1 MFSLSLIIKRWY
13 GMIMDILEEKD
24 ILRGRGRFPL
34 IFLETFLGKLHTNL
48 FLLPELIPPTK
59 QAVRQQE
66 S

>member
-1 MFSLSLIIKRWY
+1 
-13 GMIMDILEEKD
+13 MIMDILEEKD